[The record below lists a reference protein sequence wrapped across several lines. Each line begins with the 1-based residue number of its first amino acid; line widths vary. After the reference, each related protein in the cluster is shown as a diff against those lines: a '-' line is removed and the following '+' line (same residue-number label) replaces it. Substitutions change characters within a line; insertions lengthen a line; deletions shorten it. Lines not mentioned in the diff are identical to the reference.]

1 MDEMINAYVTRS
13 ISYSE
18 DLLHMLPT
26 DESMSQ
32 TRQVILEEIDKRIEE
47 LEELASWSDQGPE
60 GK

>member
-1 MDEMINAYVTRS
+1 MINAWVLLVRS

-26 DESMSQ
+26 NQSMDQ
-32 TRQVILEEIDKRIEE
+32 TRQVILEEMDKRIEE

>member
-13 ISYSE
+13 ISYE

-60 GK
+60 GR